1 MLQITANTIKG
12 KIATDRYP
20 ALRQAEQRTTRR
32 SMIRVFTIVFLLL
45 GGSMFL
51 PWTQNIQS
59 RGIVTALRPDQRPQ
73 TIHSVIP
80 GRIEKWFVQEG
91 DRVKK
96 GDTILF
102 ISETKDDYFD
112 PQLIDRTGDQL
123 KNKELSVDA
132 YMGKVKAL
140 DTQIDAM
147 LQARELKKEQAGNKL
162 KQAYL
167 KIASDSIDLIALKT
181 NYDIATEQYKRFEAL
196 YKDGLKSLTDL
207 EGRKQKMQ
215 EALAKMMAQENKLLA
230 SRNEAINARVEL
242 SSINADYSDKISK
255 SESEKYS
262 AISNMYDA
270 EIAVTKLQ
278 NQFMNYTVRTGMY
291 YITAPQDGYITKA
304 IRSGIGET
312 IKEGTPVVSIMPAS
326 YELAVEMYVDP
337 IDVPLLAKGQ
347 PVRVQFDGWPAIVF
361 SGWPNASYGTYGGT
375 IAAIDNFIS
384 DNGKYR
390 VLVAPDKNDL
400 PWPQP
405 IRLGAGTQTITLL
418 NDVPVWYELWR
429 KTNGFPADYY
439 TGPKSNPDKTEDKK

>member
-12 KIATDRYP
+12 KIAADRYP

-59 RGIVTALRPDQRPQ
+59 RGVVTALRPDQRPQ

-112 PQLIDRTGDQL
+112 PLLVDRTGDQL

-147 LQARELKKEQAGNKL
+147 LQARELKKEQAENKL
-162 KQAYL
+162 KQAFL
-167 KIASDSIDLIALKT
+167 KIASDSIDLVALKT
-181 NYDIATEQYKRFEAL
+181 NYDIATEQYKRFETL

-215 EALAKMMAQENKLLA
+215 EALAKMMAQENKLLT
-230 SRNEAINARVEL
+230 SRNEAINARVDL

-278 NQFMNYTVRTGMY
+278 NQVMNYTVRTGMY

-337 IDVPLLAKGQ
+337 IDVPLLTKGQ

-375 IAAIDNFIS
+375 VAAIDNFIS

-390 VLVAPDKNDL
+390 VLVAPDRNDL

-439 TGPKSNPDKTEDKK
+439 TGTKSNPDKTEDKK

>member
-1 MLQITANTIKG
+1 MLQISANTIKG

-45 GGSMFL
+45 AGSMFL
-51 PWTQNIQS
+51 PWTQNIRS
-59 RGIVTALRPDQRPQ
+59 RGVVTALRPDQRPQ

-112 PQLIDRTGDQL
+112 PLLVDRTGDQL

-140 DTQIDAM
+140 DNQIDAM
-147 LQARELKKEQAGNKL
+147 LQARELKKEQAENKL
-162 KQAYL
+162 KQAFL

-181 NYDIATEQYKRFEAL
+181 NYDIAMEQYKRFETL

-207 EGRKQKMQ
+207 EGRKQKLQ

-230 SRNEAINARVEL
+230 SRNESINARVEL

-278 NQFMNYTVRTGMY
+278 NQFMNYSVRTGMY
-291 YITAPQDGYITKA
+291 YITAPQEGYITRA

-390 VLVAPDKNDL
+390 VLVAPDQNDL

-439 TGPKSNPDKTEDKK
+439 TGTKSTPDKTEDKK

>member
-1 MLQITANTIKG
+1 MLQISANTIRG
-12 KIATDRYP
+12 KIDINAY
-20 ALRQAEQRTTRR
+20 ASLRRTELRSTRR
-32 SMIRVFTIVFLLL
+32 IVIRVFTIIFILLIAM
-45 GGSMFL
+45 MFL

-59 RGIVTALRPDQRPQ
+59 RGVVTALQPDQRPQ

-96 GDTILF
+96 GDTILY
-102 ISETKDDYFD
+102 ISETKDEYFD
-112 PQLIDRTGDQL
+112 PQLIGRTNEQL
-123 KNKELSVDA
+123 KNKELSVTA
-132 YMGKVKAL
+132 YMDKVRAL
-140 DTQIDAM
+140 DNQIDAM
-147 LQARELKKEQAGNKL
+147 LQGRELKKEQAENKL
-162 KQAYL
+162 KQAFL

-181 NYDIATEQYKRFEAL
+181 NYEIALDQYKRFETL
-196 YKDGLKSLTDL
+196 YKDGLKSLTEL

-215 EALAKMMAQENKLLA
+215 EALAKMMAQENKLLT

-255 SESEKYS
+255 SESEKYT

-278 NQFMNYTVRTGMY
+278 NQTMNYMVRTGLY

-326 YELAVEMYVDP
+326 YELAVEMYVEP
-337 IDVPLLAKGQ
+337 IDVPLLKKGQ
-347 PVRVQFDGWPAIVF
+347 RVRIQFDGWPAIVF
-361 SGWPNASYGTYGGT
+361 SGWPNASYGTYGGSV
-375 IAAIDNFIS
+375 AAIDNFIS
-384 DNGKYR
+384 ENGKYR
-390 VLVAPDKNDL
+390 VLVAPDKKEAK
-400 PWPQP
+400 WPEA

-418 NDVPVWYELWR
+418 NDVPIWYELWR

-439 TGPKSNPDKTEDKK
+439 ADEKSKKEKTGEQK

>member
-1 MLQITANTIKG
+1 MLQITENTIKG

-45 GGSMFL
+45 AGSMFL

-59 RGIVTALRPDQRPQ
+59 RGVVTALRPDQRPQ

-112 PQLIDRTGDQL
+112 PLLVDRTGDQL

-140 DTQIDAM
+140 DNQIDAM
-147 LQARELKKEQAGNKL
+147 LQARELKKEQAENKL
-162 KQAYL
+162 KQAFL

-181 NYDIATEQYKRFEAL
+181 NYTIAMEQYKRFEAL

-207 EGRKQKMQ
+207 EGRKQKLQ

-230 SRNEAINARVEL
+230 SRNESINARVEL

-291 YITAPQDGYITKA
+291 YITAPQDGFITKA

-390 VLVAPDKNDL
+390 VLIAPDKNDL
-400 PWPQP
+400 PWPKP

>member
-12 KIATDRYP
+12 KIDISAY
-20 ALRQAEQRTTRR
+20 ASLRRTELRSTRR
-32 SMIRVFTIVFLLL
+32 IVIRVFTILFLMLT
-45 GGSMFL
+45 GMMFM

-59 RGIVTALRPDQRPQ
+59 RGVVTALQPDQRPQ

-102 ISETKDDYFD
+102 ISETKEEYFD
-112 PQLIDRTGDQL
+112 PLLVDRTGDQL
-123 KNKELSVDA
+123 KNKELSVSA
-132 YMGKVKAL
+132 YMDKVRAL
-140 DTQIDAM
+140 DNQIDAM
-147 LQARELKKEQAGNKL
+147 LQGRELKKEQAENKL
-162 KQAYL
+162 KQAFL

-181 NYDIATEQYKRFEAL
+181 NYEIANDQYKRFEQL
-196 YKDGLKSLTDL
+196 YREGLKSLTDV

-230 SRNEAINARVEL
+230 SRNEAINAKVEL
-242 SSINADYSDKISK
+242 SSINADFSDKISK
-255 SESEKYS
+255 SESEKYT

-278 NQFMNYTVRTGMY
+278 NQFMNYTVRSGLY

-312 IKEGTPVVSIMPAS
+312 IKEGTPVVSIMPSS

-337 IDVPLLAKGQ
+337 IDVPLLVKGQ
-347 PVRVQFDGWPAIVF
+347 KVRVQFDGWPAIVF
-361 SGWPNASYGTYGGT
+361 SGWPNASYGTYGGKV
-375 IAAIDNFIS
+375 AAIDNFIS
-384 DNGKYR
+384 ENGKYR
-390 VLVAPDKNDL
+390 VLVAPDKSEEV
-400 PWPQP
+400 WPEA

-439 TGPKSNPDKTEDKK
+439 ANSQPKTGTQK

>member
-1 MLQITANTIKG
+1 MLQISSNTIKG
-12 KIATDRYP
+12 KINIGSYVS
-20 ALRQAEQRTTRR
+20 LRRTELRSTRR
-32 SMIRVFTIVFLLL
+32 IVIRVFTIIFIVLISL
-45 GGSMFL
+45 MFL

-59 RGIVTALRPDQRPQ
+59 RGTVTALRPDQRPQ

-102 ISETKDDYFD
+102 ISETKDEYFD
-112 PQLIDRTGDQL
+112 PLLVDRTGDQL

-140 DTQIDAM
+140 DNQIDAM
-147 LQARELKKEQAGNKL
+147 LLTRELKKEQAGNKL
-162 KQAYL
+162 KQAFL
-167 KIASDSIDLIALKT
+167 KIASDSIDLIAYKT
-181 NYDIATEQYKRFEAL
+181 NYEIATDQYKRFETL
-196 YKDGLKSLTDL
+196 YRDGLKSLTDV

-242 SSINADYSDKISK
+242 SSISADYSDKISK
-255 SESEKYS
+255 SESEKFS

-278 NQFMNYTVRTGMY
+278 NQFMNYTVRTGLY
-291 YITAPQDGYITKA
+291 YITAPQDGFITKA
-304 IRSGIGET
+304 IRSGLGET
-312 IKEGTPVVSIMPAS
+312 IKEGTPVVSIMPSS

-337 IDVPLLAKGQ
+337 IDVPLLVKGQ
-347 PVRVQFDGWPAIVF
+347 LVRIQFDGWPAIVF
-361 SGWPNASYGTYGGT
+361 SGWPNASYGTYGGS

-384 DNGKYR
+384 ENGKYR

-400 PWPQP
+400 PWPDA